1 MINVGSVS
9 VLADGLAAAW
19 APFPRARFIAQALAG
34 LDGLELK
41 ARVTHVA
48 AALHDA
54 LPMPYPQA
62 AGLMRECASRVTLG
76 MWSGWPATEH
86 TATRGL
92 DHLDAA
98 MDTLAVLTPYATGE
112 FAVRPYLER
121 HRDDALKIMY
131 GWTESPDEHLRRLA
145 SEGSR
150 PRLPWAGRVGWLMT
164 PGPTLPLLDRLRDD
178 PSEYVRR
185 SVANHVNDLAKD
197 HPAAAL
203 GLLAR
208 WRSDGGSHVEKV
220 LRHAIRGLL
229 RAGHPEALALLGA
242 TPGSGTADALTLE
255 SETVAVGGK
264 LTFTVTVTAGAAG
277 PVLLKYAVRRAGSR
291 RVFHLGQREAGGAG
305 ETFTVRKSHSFRP
318 VTTRDEPPGAREL
331 DVIVNGRVAATIPFT
346 LVLGRDDSPSGDGVR
361 ADDGVAGMG
370 IHGGDSRSYDRTDA
384 GDGKTRDGA
393 HAEEGLVR

>member
-1 MINVGSVS
+1 MINNRSVS

-19 APFPRARFIAQALAG
+19 PAFPRARFTAQALTG

-41 ARVTHVA
+41 ARVAHVA

-54 LPMPYPQA
+54 LPLPYPQA
-62 AGLMRECASRVTLG
+62 AALVRECAATLD

-86 TATRGL
+86 TAVQGL
-92 DHLDAA
+92 DHLEAA
-98 MDTLAVLTPYATGE
+98 METLAALTPYATGE

-121 HRDDALKIMY
+121 YRDDAIKIMY
-131 GWTESPDEHLRRLA
+131 GWAESPDEHLRRLA

-150 PRLPWAGRVGWLMT
+150 PRLPWATRVGWLMT

-197 HPAAAL
+197 HPQVAL
-203 GLLAR
+203 ELLAE
-208 WRSDGGSHVEKV
+208 WRAGGGSHVERV
-220 LRHAIRGLL
+220 LRHAVRGLL
-229 RAGHPEALALLGA
+229 RAGHPEALALDS
-242 TPGSGTADALTLE
+242 P
-255 SETVAVGGK
+255 TVAVGGK
-264 LTFTVTVTAGAAG
+264 LAFTVTVTAEAAG

-318 VTTRDEPPGAREL
+318 VTTRDEPPGPREL
-331 DVIVNGRVAATIPFT
+331 DVIVNGRVAATVPFT
-346 LVLGRDDSPSGDGVR
+346 LTG
-361 ADDGVAGMG
+361 AEVAS
-370 IHGGDSRSYDRTDA
+370 IS
-384 GDGKTRDGA
+384 
-393 HAEEGLVR
+393 